1 VSVLSVPLCEI
12 GRGNTDW
19 ARKSWYTTQLKKWGI
34 RKNLKDVT
42 PHDCKV
48 ASYKVARARKI
59 GRNVDLY
66 FRGQHIT
73 PRVLRGERFFL
84 SKLEEVNLDNYS
96 TLNLALLLII
106 TQ

>member
-1 VSVLSVPLCEI
+1 MSLTLRHVRLL
-12 GRGNTDW
+12 GGNADYI
-19 ARKSWYTTQLKKWGI
+19 RKSWYTTQLKEWGF

-48 ASYKVARARKI
+48 ASYKVNKARKM
-59 GRNVDLY
+59 GRKVDLY

-84 SKLEEVNLDNYS
+84 SKMEEVKFDNQS
-96 TLNLALLLII
+96 ALNFALLLILAK
-106 TQ
+106 